1 MIQQV
6 LTIATVGGAAF
17 YLFKMFYDMWKENKT
32 KCTGCAVHQLYLAK
46 QKRA

>member
-6 LTIATVGGAAF
+6 LTIITVGCSAF

-32 KCTGCAVHQLYLAK
+32 KCTGCAVHQLYIAK
-46 QKRA
+46 QKRS